1 MEDEKQYYTIVL
13 RHDTSTNWMVND
25 PILYLGEYGVEDDT
39 HRVKRGDGES
49 KWSELK
55 YEEFG
60 LRYLITFN
68 NIQGEVA
75 DNEQLQAEL
84 DKKISA
90 SIFQDVGNSVVD
102 DIYVTQGEDI
112 IANLTKI
119 SKDVLFNTTS
129 SKIIE
134 IKSHDHSILGYW
146 STNAEGVKTLD
157 LRARSSISDYEPDK
171 MYYIDQLCFYNNRL
185 YRALDTFTS
194 TPEFEEQH
202 WTAICSLLA
211 KDIKY
216 DNKISHLEA
225 NNVKDAID
233 ELADYDGQKVIKTNR
248 PNKVYGTNE
257 DGDAYLYD
265 KDSLRTVDTV
275 NRVPA
280 DARKNI
286 QIDATQINY
295 DDTERET
302 KTIKTVLDS
311 KVDKLVAGSGEKI
324 VKSADLVYDTETGA
338 LSLEQ
343 VLLSLE
349 DGSQEA
355 KEQLFNMV
363 SEQELANTV
372 DEINDRIDTEVA
384 TLNTT
389 ISDNYT
395 TLNTRITDE
404 VSTLNNTIDTD
415 VNTLDTKIDTEVTTL
430 NNTITAKDTE
440 INARIDDEVATLNTT
455 ITTKETA
462 LSNRIDA
469 NAEDLSDL
477 TQTVADNK
485 TDIETQL
492 TNAVTTLQGNI
503 DTNDTTINARVD
515 TEVQTL
521 NDRIDTEVATLNT
534 TINTKESTINT
545 RIDTEVDGLDDRID
559 TEVATLNATIDD
571 EVDTLNDR
579 IDTEVATIN
588 TAMTNG
594 LNTKIDKDIA
604 DSIVT
609 NVQVA
614 TESGAKLNEP
624 TLKIT
629 SKNTDTETEIIH
641 HLHFKEAGS
650 LEITAQN
657 DHILFDV
664 TTLDDL
670 VAGNSSRITQNS
682 TLISGLRTDLN
693 NLTTHD
699 IEQDTQL
706 ANHSTQI
713 ATLQTQSSAVQ
724 TRMTLAEQDI
734 DALETENAT
743 QEAHLTT
750 HDQQI
755 LANTNNITANA
766 NAIIETNR
774 SLSRLA
780 DEVDAIEDNKVDKT
794 FAATTGNEVVG
805 SLVSRNL
812 TGNAIL
818 DLLKTSVSP
827 VDGTSSTETI
837 KIISS
842 DNTVVATKLANGVID
857 IATNLDTDVNYFIF
871 IGESASDRLNDRI
884 GQTTIVPLSKLEAVT
899 KQGVEVRDIIT
910 DMYGTWARVQS
921 IDTVNEEVTAMTF
934 NKQADAVWG
943 TIKGNIAQQQDL
955 QNQFTELETDINTTI
970 TAKETALNTAI
981 SNEITARTN
990 ADNTLQGN
998 IDAEELARQTA
1009 DTNLDNAKVDK
1020 VTTVNQIYGTDANG
1034 AQTTYG
1040 KDTFGKVDTVN
1051 NVTPDNNKN
1060 VTIVAGD
1067 IDTSRNNTIQA
1078 ELDDALTT
1086 ISYSLDNSNGLQI
1099 TTTTLDNTSV
1109 TKTLGGDS
1117 TDVSYEA
1124 NGNVGYKQKVNT
1136 ENVDVDTTNTDLTE
1150 VKLGAIIRELSTK
1163 LTNLQTNFEAEVK
1176 VVPYTQNTIFRA
1188 NDFVY
1193 VDNNDITYMARVAQ
1207 SYNSDFTKAT
1217 VIESFVEDIRNNNLI
1232 RCGIPAEVIAELDQ
1246 WKLYTE
1252 IANVSHMMDP
1262 LDSNN
1267 YIGVKVYAQNIND
1280 TSLNQEVKVR
1290 WFNNSNNKS
1299 VTITSIDGSETVDLS
1314 TTLGAGTN
1322 TEVDIQASTLNYIM
1336 SLINDTE
1343 LTNAVW
1349 ESAPEPEPEDA
1360 GEAYNVLNEVLGDTD
1375 AYEGMGGT
1383 EAEVEAVLDEI
1394 LGEETPTPSINIEVG
1409 HTYRFTTKENPTI
1422 GADNLDNT
1430 YGIKYIT
1437 SNEYPRDE
1445 YRISIYNNTAG
1456 YQVAYACNN
1465 IEDED
1470 MYYNDFNC
1478 IFDINTMRWV
1488 DTLEHSKPM
1497 PDTFTF
1503 TVTSLYQDREWTT
1516 DAVNMLLG
1524 YFDIEDITE

>member
-49 KWSELK
+49 KWSELN

-194 TPEFEEQH
+194 TLEFEEQH

-233 ELADYDGQKVIKTNR
+233 ELADYDSQKVIKTNR

-324 VKSADLVYDTETGA
+324 VKSADLVYNTETGA

-349 DGSQEA
+349 DGTQEA

-363 SEQELANTV
+363 SEKELA
-372 DEINDRIDTEVA
+372 DAKEEINTRIDTEVE

-395 TLNTRITDE
+395 TLNTRITNE
-404 VSTLNNTIDTD
+404 
-415 VNTLDTKIDTEVTTL
+415 VNTLDTKIDTEVDTLNDRIDTEVATLNTTITSKETTL
-430 NNTITAKDTE
+430 NE
-440 INARIDDEVATLNTT
+440 RIDEEVATLNTT

-469 NAEDLSDL
+469 NAEDISDL
-477 TQTVADNK
+477 TTVVANNK
-485 TDIETQL
+485 ADIENKLET
-492 TNAVTTLQGNI
+492 AETTLQQNI
-503 DTNDTTINARVD
+503 DTNDATINQRVTD
-515 TEVQTL
+515 EVQTL

-534 TINTKESTINT
+534 TITTKDTEINA

-559 TEVATLNATIDD
+559 TEVATLNATIED
-571 EVDTLNDR
+571 EVQTLNDR
-579 IDTEVATIN
+579 VDSEVATIN
-588 TAMTNG
+588 TNMTNG

-609 NVQVA
+609 NVQVSTA
-614 TESGAKLNEP
+614 TGAKLNEP

-629 SKNTDTETEIIH
+629 SKNTDTETVIIN
-641 HLHFKEAGS
+641 HLHFVESGS
-650 LEITAQN
+650 IEVTAEN
-657 DHILFDV
+657 DHIVFDV
-664 TTLDDL
+664 TELDTA
-670 VAGNSSRITQNS
+670 VAEDRNRINTQATQIS
-682 TLISGLRTDLN
+682 TLRADLN
-693 NLTTHD
+693 SLVSHD
-699 IEQDTQL
+699 ATQDTQL
-706 ANHSTQI
+706 SNHTTQI
-713 ATLQTQSSAVQ
+713 TALQADTVALNSRLTQ
-724 TRMTLAEQDI
+724 AEQDI
-734 DALETENAT
+734 DAVETVNAT

-766 NAIIETNR
+766 NSIVETNR
-774 SLSRLA
+774 NLSRLA

-884 GQTTIVPLSKLEAVT
+884 GQTTIVPISKLQAVT
-899 KQGVEVRDIIT
+899 KEGVEVADIIT

-955 QNQFTELETDINTTI
+955 QTQFTTLENDINTTI

-981 SNEITARTN
+981 SNEVTARTN

-1020 VTTVNQIYGTDANG
+1020 VATVNQIYGTDANG

-1051 NVTPDNNKN
+1051 NVTPDANKN
-1060 VTIVAGD
+1060 VTISAGD
-1067 IDTSRNNTIQA
+1067 ISTSRNNTVQN
-1078 ELDDALTT
+1078 ELDGSVAHTN
-1086 ISYSLDNSNGLQI
+1086 ISSAGIEDINYMLDMQFVSNDNSI
-1099 TTTTLDNTSV
+1099 SEYYV
-1109 TKTLGGDS
+1109 GGSD
-1117 TDVSYEA
+1117 TDVSFTQSTSTRFYA
-1124 NGNVGYKQKVNT
+1124 KVNT
-1136 ENVDVDTTNTDLTE
+1136 ENVDVDTTDTE
-1150 VKLGAIIRELSTK
+1150 LEQSKLGAIIRELSTK

-1252 IANVSHMMDP
+1252 IANVSHMMDS
-1262 LDSNN
+1262 LDNNN
-1267 YIGVKVYAQNIND
+1267 YVGVKVYAQNITD

-1290 WFNNSNNKS
+1290 WFNNSNSKS

-1314 TTLGAGTN
+1314 TTLGVGTN
-1322 TEVDIQASTLNYIM
+1322 TEVDIQASTLNDIM

-1343 LTNAVW
+1343 LTYAVW

-1360 GEAYNVLNEVLGDTD
+1360 SEAYNVLNEVSGDTD
-1375 AYEGMGGT
+1375 EYEGMGGT
-1383 EAEVEAVLDEI
+1383 EEEVEAVLDEI
-1394 LGEETPTPSINIEVG
+1394 LGN
-1409 HTYRFTTKENPTI
+1409 
-1422 GADNLDNT
+1422 
-1430 YGIKYIT
+1430 
-1437 SNEYPRDE
+1437 
-1445 YRISIYNNTAG
+1445 
-1456 YQVAYACNN
+1456 
-1465 IEDED
+1465 
-1470 MYYNDFNC
+1470 
-1478 IFDINTMRWV
+1478 
-1488 DTLEHSKPM
+1488 
-1497 PDTFTF
+1497 
-1503 TVTSLYQDREWTT
+1503 
-1516 DAVNMLLG
+1516 
-1524 YFDIEDITE
+1524 

>member
-194 TPEFEEQH
+194 TLEFEEQH

-233 ELADYDGQKVIKTNR
+233 ELADYDSQKVIKTNR

-324 VKSADLVYDTETGA
+324 VKSADLVYNTETGA

-349 DGSQEA
+349 DGTQEA

-363 SEQELANTV
+363 SEKELA
-372 DEINDRIDTEVA
+372 DAKEEINTRIDTEVE

-395 TLNTRITDE
+395 TLNTRITNE
-404 VSTLNNTIDTD
+404 
-415 VNTLDTKIDTEVTTL
+415 VNTLDTKIDTEVDTLNDRIDTEVATLNTTITSKETTL
-430 NNTITAKDTE
+430 NE
-440 INARIDDEVATLNTT
+440 RIDEEVATLNTT

-469 NAEDLSDL
+469 NAEDISDL
-477 TQTVADNK
+477 TTVVANNK
-485 TDIETQL
+485 ADIENKLET
-492 TNAVTTLQGNI
+492 AETTLQQNI
-503 DTNDTTINARVD
+503 DTNDATINQRVTD
-515 TEVQTL
+515 EVQTL

-534 TINTKESTINT
+534 TITTKDTEINT
-545 RIDTEVDGLDDRID
+545 RIDNEVDGLDDRID
-559 TEVATLNATIDD
+559 TEVATLNATIED
-571 EVDTLNDR
+571 EVQTLNDR
-579 IDTEVATIN
+579 VDSEVATIN
-588 TAMTNG
+588 TNMTNG

-609 NVQVA
+609 NVQVSTA
-614 TESGAKLNEP
+614 TGAKLNEP

-629 SKNTDTETEIIH
+629 SKNTDTETAIIS
-641 HLHFKEAGS
+641 HLHFVESGS
-650 LEITAQN
+650 IEVTAEN
-657 DHILFDV
+657 DHIVFDV
-664 TTLDDL
+664 TELDTA
-670 VAGNSSRITQNS
+670 VAEDRNRINTQATQIS
-682 TLISGLRTDLN
+682 TLRTDLN
-693 NLTTHD
+693 SLVSHD
-699 IEQDTQL
+699 ATQDTQL
-706 ANHSTQI
+706 SNHTTQI
-713 ATLQTQSSAVQ
+713 TALQADTVALNGRLTQ
-724 TRMTLAEQDI
+724 AEQDI
-734 DALETENAT
+734 DAVETVNAT

-766 NAIIETNR
+766 NAIVETNR

-842 DNTVVATKLANGVID
+842 DNTVVATKLDNGVID

-884 GQTTIVPLSKLEAVT
+884 GQTTIVPISKLQAVT
-899 KQGVEVRDIIT
+899 KEGVEVADIIT

-943 TIKGNIAQQQDL
+943 TVKGNIAQQQDL
-955 QNQFTELETDINTTI
+955 QAQFTTLENDINTTI

-981 SNEITARTN
+981 SNEVTARTN

-1020 VTTVNQIYGTDANG
+1020 VATANQIYGTDANG

-1051 NVTPDNNKN
+1051 NVTPDANKN
-1060 VTIVAGD
+1060 VTLVAND
-1067 IDTSRNNTIQA
+1067 INTSRNNTIEQ
-1078 ELDDALTT
+1078 ELSASIKEAGLSVVDNKLKLTVVNQGGAT
-1086 ISYSLDNSNGLQI
+1086 INQRIGG
-1099 TTTTLDNTSV
+1099 DNTDLSFSGEIGSF
-1109 TKTLGGDS
+1109 TP
-1117 TDVSYEA
+1117 
-1124 NGNVGYKQKVNT
+1124 KVNT
-1136 ENVDVDTTNTDLTE
+1136 ENVDVDTTDTE
-1150 VKLGAIIRELSTK
+1150 LEQSKLGAIIRELSTK

-1176 VVPYTQNTIFRA
+1176 VVPYTQNTIFRV

-1252 IANVSHMMDP
+1252 IANVSHMMDS

-1267 YIGVKVYAQNIND
+1267 YVGVKVYAQNITD

-1322 TEVDIQASTLNYIM
+1322 TELDIQASTLHDIM

-1343 LTNAVW
+1343 LTYAVW

-1360 GEAYNVLNEVLGDTD
+1360 SEAYDVLNEVLGDTD
-1375 AYEGMGGT
+1375 EYEGMGGT
-1383 EAEVEAVLDEI
+1383 EEEVEAVLDEI
-1394 LGEETPTPSINIEVG
+1394 LVDTQSEISFDIGKTF
-1409 HTYRFTTKENPTI
+1409 RFTPKTNIQGTSGITI
-1422 GADNLDNT
+1422 DKNYSIYDSNDNNNLVVFNQS
-1430 YGIKYIT
+1430 GGEI
-1437 SNEYPRDE
+1437 SLQLNDE
-1445 YRISIYNNTAG
+1445 YQYHYIDGTGWY
-1456 YQVAYACNN
+1456 
-1465 IEDED
+1465 ED
-1470 MYYNDFNC
+1470 MYE
-1478 IFDINTMRWV
+1478 TAEV
-1488 DTLEHSKPM
+1488 P
-1497 PDTFTF
+1497 P
-1503 TVTSLYQDREWTT
+1503 VTTIHITDLTDGEWTT
-1516 DAVNMLLG
+1516 DAINVVKH

>member
-1 MEDEKQYYTIVL
+1 MEDEKQFYTIVL

-68 NIQGEVA
+68 NITGEVA

-90 SIFQDVGNSVVD
+90 SIFQDVGNMVVD
-102 DIYVTQGEDI
+102 DIVVTQGEDI
-112 IANLTKI
+112 IANLTKL
-119 SKDVLFNTTS
+119 SKDVLFNSTTS
-129 SKIIE
+129 KVIE
-134 IKSHDHSILGYW
+134 IKSHDHSVIGYW
-146 STNAEGVKTLD
+146 STDAEGVRTLD
-157 LRARSSISDYEPDK
+157 LRARSSISDYEPNK
-171 MYYIDQLCFYNNRL
+171 IYYINQLCFYNNRL

-194 TPEFEEQH
+194 TEEFEDQH

-211 KDIKY
+211 RDIKY

-225 NNVKDAID
+225 VNVKDAID
-233 ELADYDGQKVIKTNR
+233 ELADYDSQKVIKTTR

-302 KTIKTVLDS
+302 RTIKTVLDS

-324 VKSADLVYDTETGA
+324 VKSADLVYDTSTGA

-343 VLLSLE
+343 TLLSLE
-349 DGSQEA
+349 DGTQES

-363 SEQELANTV
+363 SEQELSTAVGT
-372 DEINDRIDTEVA
+372 INDRIDTEVS
-384 TLNTT
+384 TLNDT
-389 ISDNYT
+389 ISTNYT
-395 TLNTRITDE
+395 TLNSRITSE
-404 VSTLNNTIDTD
+404 VTTLNDTIDTA
-415 VNTLDTKIDTEVTTL
+415 VSTLDTKIDTEVATL
-430 NNTITAKDTE
+430 NDTINTKDTE
-440 INARIDDEVATLNTT
+440 INARIDEEVSTLNTT

-469 NAEDLSDL
+469 NAEDISDL

-492 TNAVTTLQGNI
+492 SNAVTTLQGNI

-521 NDRIDTEVATLNT
+521 NDRIDTEVATLNS
-534 TINTKESTINT
+534 TITTKETTINT

-588 TAMTNG
+588 TNMVAG
-594 LNTKIDKDIA
+594 FNTKIDKDIA

-609 NVQVA
+609 NVEVA
-614 TESGAKLNEP
+614 TASGAKLNEP

-629 SKNTDTETEIIH
+629 RKNTDTETEIVN

-724 TRMTLAEQDI
+724 TRMTLAEQEI

-755 LANTNNITANA
+755 AANTNNITANA
-766 NAIIETNR
+766 NAIVETNR
-774 SLSRLA
+774 NLSRLA
-780 DEVDAIEDNKVDKT
+780 DDVDALDDNKVDKT
-794 FAATTGNEVVG
+794 FATATNNVVVG

-812 TGNAIL
+812 SGNAIL

-842 DNTVVATKLANGVID
+842 DNTVVATKLPNGDID

-871 IGESASDRLNDRI
+871 IGESALDRLDDRI

-899 KQGVEVRDIIT
+899 KEGVEVADIIT

-921 IDTVNEEVTAMTF
+921 IDSVNEEVTAMTF

-943 TIKGNIAQQQDL
+943 TIKGDISQQQDL
-955 QNQFTELETDINTTI
+955 QNEFTSLQTTLEGEISSASSTLTGLINTEAT
-970 TAKETALNTAI
+970 TRA
-981 SNEITARTN
+981 S
-990 ADNTLQGN
+990 ADTTLQGN
-998 IDAEELARQTA
+998 IDTEASTRASA
-1009 DTNLDNAKVDK
+1009 DTALDTAKVDK
-1020 VTTVNQIYGTDANG
+1020 VSSANQIYGTDSNG

-1040 KDTFGKVDTVN
+1040 KDTFGKVDKVN
-1051 NVTPDNNKN
+1051 NVIPDNNKN
-1060 VTIVAGD
+1060 VTLVAGD
-1067 IDTSRNNTIQA
+1067 INTSRNNTIQA
-1078 ELDDALTT
+1078 ELDNVLKSASFSVSNNKLILTQVQGDNSQST
-1086 ISYSLDNSNGLQI
+1086 QNVGGATTDISYSGSLNSF
-1099 TTTTLDNTSV
+1099 TP
-1109 TKTLGGDS
+1109 
-1117 TDVSYEA
+1117 
-1124 NGNVGYKQKVNT
+1124 KVNT

-1150 VKLGAIIRELSTK
+1150 VKLGAIIRELATGLATLKS
-1163 LTNLQTNFEAEVK
+1163 NFESEVK
-1176 VVPYTQNTIFRA
+1176 VVEYTQNTIYRA

-1193 VDNNDITYMARVAQ
+1193 VDNNDITYMARVAE

-1217 VIESFVEDIRNNNLI
+1217 VIESFVEDIKNNKLI

-1252 IANVSHMMDP
+1252 IANVSHLIDP
-1262 LDSNN
+1262 ESNN
-1267 YIGVKVYAQNIND
+1267 NYVAVKVYAQNITD
-1280 TSLNQEVKVR
+1280 TNLAQEIKVK
-1290 WFNNSNNKS
+1290 WYNNSVTKT
-1299 VTITSIDGSETVDLS
+1299 VTITSENISETIDLS
-1314 TTLGAGTN
+1314 AVINAENNIEVDVQLDTLNNVMALINNTTLT
-1322 TEVDIQASTLNYIM
+1322 S
-1336 SLINDTE
+1336 
-1343 LTNAVW
+1343 AVW
-1349 ESAPEPEPEDA
+1349 STPSPEPPDA
-1360 GEAYNVLNEVLGDTD
+1360 EETYEVLNSVLGETD
-1375 AYEGMGGT
+1375 NYDGMGGT
-1383 EAEVEAVLDEI
+1383 EEEVEAVLDEI
-1394 LGEETPTPSINIEVG
+1394 LGTEPPQPIIDIEVG
-1409 HTYRFTTKENPTI
+1409 HTYNFTPKTNNVTKPSSSLIVSNNYIIESMGNGVTAMITTTKKVAIGVIDATNYIYYFDDDDHSDVEEYWDGAGWYERNAQIKDNNPPT
-1422 GADNLDNT
+1422 
-1430 YGIKYIT
+1430 
-1437 SNEYPRDE
+1437 
-1445 YRISIYNNTAG
+1445 
-1456 YQVAYACNN
+1456 
-1465 IEDED
+1465 
-1470 MYYNDFNC
+1470 F
-1478 IFDINTMRWV
+1478 
-1488 DTLEHSKPM
+1488 TLEIDSIF
-1497 PDTFTF
+1497 PDGTLT
-1503 TVTSLYQDREWTT
+1503 QDAI
-1516 DAVNMLLG
+1516 AVLVC
-1524 YFDIEDITE
+1524 YFDITETI